1 MCGCCVKS
9 VGVVWVRGYGV
20 GMWMLCGVRGYGV
33 GSVGHEG
40 IVWRVWAACLLGVE
54 CRVRGNCV
62 ENVWVARELCGEC
75 GVRGYCV

>member
-1 MCGCCVKS
+1 M
-9 VGVVWVRGYGV
+9 R
-20 GMWMLCGVRGYGV
+20 
-33 GSVGHEG
+33 
-40 IVWRVWAACLLGVE
+40 RVWAACLLGVE